1 MYLSSTVMEKVTLV
15 IEGLLVELKIPPPS
29 LQTELLLNVTEV
41 RVGLLPSVLCIAM
54 LGVEK
59 SYLSPCQLGRLGL
72 VTSDQFLDRHGIYI
86 GKGGI

>member
-1 MYLSSTVMEKVTLV
+1 MEKVTLV

-54 LGVEK
+54 LGSK
-59 SYLSPCQLGRLGL
+59 NRI
-72 VTSDQFLDRHGIYI
+72 FLHANWVD
-86 GKGGI
+86 